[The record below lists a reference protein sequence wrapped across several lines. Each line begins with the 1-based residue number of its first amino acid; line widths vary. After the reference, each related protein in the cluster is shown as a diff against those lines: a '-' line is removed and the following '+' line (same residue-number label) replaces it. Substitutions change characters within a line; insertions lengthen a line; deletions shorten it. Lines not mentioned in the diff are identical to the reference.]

1 MKNFSISLLLA
12 LFVSFQGITTLNFHN
27 QPTKNFSAINL
38 AHQQEIQSGIE
49 SRKRNFEIANNL
61 LRHKGVPFDPEV
73 LLQDDW
79 QKTLAPL
86 FDQMPE
92 MREVRYLAK
101 PLGGVELADTL
112 YLPEKVQVTGDLV
125 IVAKHLVF
133 EGNDVLIKGNYNISI
148 FPAENVTVMGDTLPR
163 RVYEKD
169 GKQRVMVEIP
179 DVRPAPVGGRNITI
193 DTSGIGYKDW
203 LESIGGEGKLNK
215 ILKALYNPDK
225 HVREAA
231 FLEFESLRRGRKVG
245 REEIGLLD
253 VTHDTSGQ
261 PGSMGDM
268 GASGSVP
275 DNANPFVQPK
285 GSNGVC
291 GGNINGLNGNDGAPG
306 GDAGD
311 AGGGNPGTDG
321 TAGTGGSYFI
331 PDNNSDT
338 WHFISHGGQGG
349 QGGPGGFAFS
359 GAPGGTG
366 GEGGD
371 GANCS
376 CQQGGAGNGG
386 KGGTGGQGGAAGAGG
401 DGGKGGNGKNG
412 GAITVSVP
420 CPTKW
425 TGSYD
430 SNVNAGGKG
439 PAGLP
444 SNAGNPGSAGTPGAG
459 GAAASNSNC
468 SSSAGQSLG
477 PGDAATGGV
486 SASGGGPG
494 QLGDSAGSPG
504 SFTPTVRT
512 CPPPDPCIQG
522 NCSGFTRSEFEL
534 SHSHPSCPLS
544 VNYCDPTR
552 NPSTGCPSFGSYIY
566 NWENQCCC
574 NKPYSP
580 IIIDVAGNGYNL
592 TSNTNGV
599 NFNLNGVGINERLS
613 WTAVGSDD
621 AFLVLDRNG
630 DGLISD
636 GLELFGNFTPQPPSD
651 DSNGF
656 LALAE
661 YDKLGQGGNLDGV
674 IDWRDAIFP
683 DLRLW
688 QDANHNGISEPG
700 ELHTLPSLGVA
711 QLELDYR
718 VSRRVDQY
726 GNSFRYRAK
735 VRDAQGAQVGRWAWD
750 VFLMSGGGAAPRQ

>member
-1 MKNFSISLLLA
+1 MKTFSLSLLMV
-12 LFVSFQGITTLNFHN
+12 LFVSSQGITALNFHKL
-27 QPTKNFSAINL
+27 PTKNYSAINL
-38 AHQQEIQSGIE
+38 APQQEIQSRME

-61 LRHKGVPFDPEV
+61 LLRKGVPFDPEV

-86 FDQMPE
+86 FAQMPE
-92 MREVRYLAK
+92 MQEVRYLAK
-101 PLGGVELADTL
+101 PLVGVELADTL

-125 IVAKHLVF
+125 ILAKHLVF

-148 FPAENVTVMGDTLPR
+148 FPAETASVMGDTLPR
-163 RVYEKD
+163 RFYKKD
-169 GKQRVMVEIP
+169 GKQGVMVEIP
-179 DVRPAPVGGRNITI
+179 DVRPAPVGGNITI

-203 LESIGGEGKLNK
+203 LENIGGEGKLNK
-215 ILKALYNPDK
+215 VLKALYHPDK
-225 HVREAA
+225 QIREAA
-231 FLEFESLRRGRKVG
+231 LLEFESLRRGRKVG
-245 REEIGLLD
+245 RGEIGLLD

-261 PGSMGDM
+261 PGSIGPD
-268 GASGSVP
+268 GASGSMP
-275 DNANPFVQPK
+275 DNPNPFVQPK
-285 GSNGVC
+285 APDGVC
-291 GGNINGLNGNDGAPG
+291 GGNIHGLNGNDGADG

-311 AGGGNPGTDG
+311 AGGGGQGTDG
-321 TAGTGGSYFI
+321 AAGTGGNYFI

-349 QGGPGGFAFS
+349 QGGPGGFVFP
-359 GAPGGTG
+359 GLQGGTG
-366 GEGGD
+366 GEGGN
-371 GANCS
+371 GASCNCL
-376 CQQGGAGNGG
+376 QGGAGNGG
-386 KGGTGGQGGAAGAGG
+386 KGGRGGRGGRAGAGG
-401 DGGKGGNGKNG
+401 AGGKGGNGNNG

-425 TGSYD
+425 SGSYD
-430 SNVNAGGKG
+430 SNVNPGGKG
-439 PAGLP
+439 PAGQP
-444 SNAGNPGSAGTPGAG
+444 SNAGNPGQAGNPGAG
-459 GAAASNSNC
+459 GSPGSNFNC
-468 SSSAGQSLG
+468 SSSSGQSLG
-477 PGDAATGGV
+477 TGDAGTGGI

-494 QLGDSAGSPG
+494 QLGDSAGNPG

-512 CPPPDPCIQG
+512 CPPPEPCLQG
-522 NCSGFTRSEFEL
+522 NCTGSVRAEFEL
-534 SHSHPSCPLS
+534 SHSRPSCPLS
-544 VNYCDPTR
+544 VDYCNPTR
-552 NPSTGCPSFGSYIY
+552 NPNTGCPSFGSYIY

-592 TSNTNGV
+592 TSNINGAH
-599 NFNLNGVGINERLS
+599 FNLNGVGINERLS
-613 WTAVGSDD
+613 WTAAGSDD

-630 DGLISD
+630 DGVISD
-636 GLELFGNFTPQPPSD
+636 GIELFGNFTPQPPSD

-661 YDKLGQGGNLDGV
+661 YDKLGQGGNRDGV
-674 IDWRDAIFP
+674 IDWRDAIFS

-688 QDANHNGISEPG
+688 QDVNHDGISEPG

-711 QLELDYR
+711 RLELDYR
-718 VSRRVDQY
+718 ESRRVDQY

-750 VFLMSGGGAAPRQ
+750 VFLISGGAAHSQ